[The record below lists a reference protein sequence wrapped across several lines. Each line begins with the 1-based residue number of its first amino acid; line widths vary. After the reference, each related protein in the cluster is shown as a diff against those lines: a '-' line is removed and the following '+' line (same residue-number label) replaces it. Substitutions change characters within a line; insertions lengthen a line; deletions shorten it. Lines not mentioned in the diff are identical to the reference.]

1 MNLEEALKYPITSV
15 PLAISHPDSTV
26 RFSENKSELRN
37 MFMEISDAHIG
48 NIKSHC
54 SWFIDGMAAV
64 RAMKSRET
72 YREWL
77 DAFFQFLTPSSDLYP
92 VKIGIIN
99 DVYINESV
107 KRFMRR
113 SRGDT
118 GDEPKVKTDG
128 FDKHILQM
136 EGVFDERRK

>member
-1 MNLEEALKYPITSV
+1 MNFEEALKYPITSV

-37 MFMEISDAHIG
+37 IIMEIFDAHTD

-54 SWFIDGMAAV
+54 SWFIDGMAAI

-77 DAFFQFLTPSSDLYP
+77 DVFFQFLTPSNDLYP
-92 VKIGIIN
+92 VEIGIIN
-99 DVYINESV
+99 HVYINESV
-107 KRFMRR
+107 KSAMRR

-118 GDEPKVKTDG
+118 GEGPKVKIDG
-128 FDKHILQM
+128 FDQHMLQIITINN
-136 EGVFDERRK
+136 K